1 MATTGCCPSR
11 RPTTR
16 PTRSGRLWVAVHDEP
31 ASEEEDGV
39 FSCAPLAFAFV
50 SAVHVCLASRGAS
63 EQCIGYRA
71 APRCR
76 LVV

>member
-1 MATTGCCPSR
+1 MMSQPERKKTESFPARLSPS
-11 RPTTR
+11 
-16 PTRSGRLWVAVHDEP
+16 L
-31 ASEEEDGV
+31 
-39 FSCAPLAFAFV
+39 L